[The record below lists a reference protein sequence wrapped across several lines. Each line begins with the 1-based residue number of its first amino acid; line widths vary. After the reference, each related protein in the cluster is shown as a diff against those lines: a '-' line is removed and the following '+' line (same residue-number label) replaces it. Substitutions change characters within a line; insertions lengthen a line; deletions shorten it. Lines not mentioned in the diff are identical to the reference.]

1 MLTVNQCLEFALCD
15 RGMQQSSDVADDGT
29 SLSVAIKTV
38 ILNFKIKVLLIVVP
52 YKLTLSSNKTKC
64 EDALNI

>member
-1 MLTVNQCLEFALCD
+1 
-15 RGMQQSSDVADDGT
+15 MQQRSDVADDGT

-64 EDALNI
+64 EDALNL